1 MANDGSPRKPS
12 GRRPSLSHFQPLQSP
27 TQKPAAKSLTT
38 PHDSLLA
45 ELVEP
50 PRPGGNESA
59 AGKEDFGLH
68 ADVDS
73 FQTRDDQLR
82 SRSDLN
88 LLTPTP
94 SVRATKATAV
104 ETLHDPFDGSLLGM
118 LSPLSSDDAS
128 RHYDQSY
135 SQVNLTDGVESTGA
149 QQATLSSG
157 DAVWSHLSRILA
169 LQTQI
174 SKMHLDMEG
183 IGSMK
188 PPEIAKH
195 RPPASSNPFANSDS
209 TIPQTPGP
217 RRKRTLSAGS
227 ISDDGEGDDE
237 VQGATDESERNRIR
251 EEEFAKLASQFEGRK
266 GAIQN
271 IMGKAS
277 NDHKLWSSTNLN
289 FDPSSMTSPRL

>member
-1 MANDGSPRKPS
+1 MASDSSPRKPS
-12 GRRPSLSHFQPLQSP
+12 TRPSLSHFQSFQDPLQKPP
-27 TQKPAAKSLTT
+27 TKSLTT
-38 PHDSLLA
+38 PHDSVLA

-50 PRPGGNESA
+50 PRSGGNEST

-94 SVRATKATAV
+94 SLRTTKATAL

-118 LSPLSSDDAS
+118 LSPLSSDEAS
-128 RHYDQSY
+128 RHYDQSH
-135 SQVNLTDGVESTGA
+135 SQVNLADGVESTGA
-149 QQATLSSG
+149 QQAASSSG

-169 LQTQI
+169 LQTKI

-188 PPEIAKH
+188 APDMTKH
-195 RPPASSNPFANSDS
+195 RPAASSNPFANPDS
-209 TIPQTPGP
+209 AIPQTPGP

-227 ISDDGEGDDE
+227 ITDDGEGDDE
-237 VQGATDESERNRIR
+237 VQGPTDESERNRIR

-266 GAIQN
+266 IAIQN
-271 IMGKAS
+271 IMGKV
-277 NDHKLWSSTNLN
+277 
-289 FDPSSMTSPRL
+289 M